1 MKPFKSMQAK
11 IVAIFILVILAMVT
25 GIGSFMTMNI
35 VKFYNDEF
43 SVMMEQVFTPALIS
57 ELEKSAEQNGS
68 DGVWDIISSYIG
80 PMGIDTYRF
89 YSILDAKTG
98 NVIKSYDEAKSTG
111 MEKSENIINAMNG
124 KTGNFSDTEKSYMD
138 YAVPVSE
145 NGVPKYIVYIKDTK
159 NEINSITK
167 NIIVIL
173 IEALAFAILIAV
185 ILGFFFSRTI
195 TKPIRD
201 LTKNAERIASGEF
214 DTISTVKS
222 DDEIGILSNTFAY
235 MSSALRNTINEV
247 NSEKDKVETI
257 LQNMTD
263 GILAFNLDGELIH
276 INPEAKKL
284 INRRFYDDLKFDTFF
299 KEINADITMGNLI
312 YIKDSEKTERQ
323 ADIGGRIVKFTFAPF
338 SKENKIGGILVV
350 VHDIT
355 SQQKLEMSRREFV
368 ANVSHELRTPL
379 TTVKS
384 YAETLMDMPD
394 ADPGLQNK
402 FLGTIAAEADRMT
415 RIVKDLLTLSR
426 LDEGQYEVRPFER
439 FELSSFV
446 EGISER
452 MYFPAKEKHQSLR
465 YFAPEEP
472 FYIMSDKDKLEQVII
487 NIISNAIKYTPENG
501 RIEVYAGK
509 LYTEAFIKVRDNGI
523 GIPEE
528 NLPRIFE
535 RFYRVDKARSR
546 ETGGTGLGL
555 AIAKQIMNQLGG
567 NITINSTLGKG
578 TEVIVALP
586 L

>member
-1 MKPFKSMQAK
+1 MKFFKSMQAK
-11 IVAIFILVILAMVT
+11 IVAIFILVIIALVT
-25 GIGSFMTMNI
+25 VIGSFMSMNI
-35 VKFYNDEF
+35 VEFYNNEF
-43 SVMMEQVFTPALIS
+43 SVMMEQVFTPALIT
-57 ELEKSAEQNGS
+57 EMEKSALQNGS

-80 PMGIDTYRF
+80 PLGIDTYRF

-98 NVIKSYDEAKSTG
+98 NVIKSYNESKSAG
-111 MEKSENIINAMNG
+111 MEKSENIITAMNG
-124 KTGNFSDTEKSYMD
+124 KTGSASNSEKSYMD
-138 YAVPVSE
+138 YAVPINE
-145 NGVPKYIVYIKDTK
+145 NGNAKYIVYIKDTK

-167 NIIVIL
+167 SIIFIL
-173 IEALAFAILIAV
+173 LEALAFSIVIAV

-195 TKPIRD
+195 TKPIRT
-201 LTKNAERIASGEF
+201 LTRNAERIASGDF
-214 DTISTVKS
+214 DKINVITS
-222 DDEIGILSNTFAY
+222 DDEIGMLSNTFAY
-235 MSSALRNTINEV
+235 MSSALRDTIDEV

-263 GILAFNLDGELIH
+263 GILAFNLNGDLIH
-276 INPEAKKL
+276 INLEAKKL
-284 INRRFYDDLKFDTFF
+284 INRKYYDDLKFDAFF
-299 KEINADITMGNLI
+299 KEVNADITMGSLI

-323 ADIGGRIVKFTFAPF
+323 ATIDGKIVKFTFAPF
-338 SKENKIGGILVV
+338 SNENKISGILVV
-350 VHDIT
+350 IHDIT
-355 SQQKLEMSRREFV
+355 SQQKLELSRREFV

-384 YAETLMDMPD
+384 YAETLMDMSD
-394 ADPGLQNK
+394 SDIQKK
-402 FLGTIAAEADRMT
+402 FLNTIAAEADRMT

-452 MYFPAKEKHQSLR
+452 MYFPAKEKHQTLR
-465 YFAPEEP
+465 FFAPDEP

-487 NIISNAIKYTPENG
+487 NIISNAVKYTPENG
-501 RIEVYAGK
+501 NIEVYVGK
-509 LYTEAFIKVRDNGI
+509 LYTDAFIKVCDNGI

-555 AIAKQIMNQLGG
+555 AIAKQIMNRLGG
-567 NITINSTLGKG
+567 NITINSTYGKG
-578 TEVIVALP
+578 TEVIVAVP